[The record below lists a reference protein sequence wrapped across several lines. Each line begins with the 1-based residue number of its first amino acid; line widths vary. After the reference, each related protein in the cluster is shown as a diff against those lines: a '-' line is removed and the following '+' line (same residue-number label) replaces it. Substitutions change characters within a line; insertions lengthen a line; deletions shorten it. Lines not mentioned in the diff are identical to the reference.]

1 MRVAVITNQFPGPVS
16 TFFARDVRG
25 LLEAGVDVDV
35 LPLYPL
41 DPKLWECVPNI
52 LNDRVFPRQRVHHLS
67 LGAALASA
75 LNPRPFSRSSSVLR
89 VAASVTVDA
98 CSYGVMPVAKSL
110 YSLTKASAWAGT
122 FRSTWDH
129 VLAYWGNYSATSA
142 YAYHRITGGQ
152 VPFSM
157 LLHAGTDLYREPVLL
172 RAKMLAS
179 KNILVVCDFNRR
191 YIKQHFAD
199 IYPVLEPKIRLH
211 HLGLDLQELKYCH
224 QRSRDAR
231 IVAAGRMEKG
241 KGFDYLL
248 RAVHMLRQR
257 DIDIRVDLVGDG
269 SQAASLKTL
278 ASDLGLTGHTR
289 FLGWLRPDDVP
300 EAIRRA
306 DIFVHACHWERGG
319 DLDAV
324 PTVIKEALAV
334 GTPVVASAVAGIPE
348 LLDDGRCGILV
359 PPSDVEALARAI
371 ETLLKDESRRSSLA
385 QAGRRHAERHFD
397 LWRNSRALAQLCS
410 RRTDHNNPHL
420 VNPLLL
426 KAYHRLP
433 PAGRSLA
440 VSIHGRR
447 LNAWRYGPETERLVE
462 EALD

>member
-35 LPLYPL
+35 FPLYPL
-41 DPKLWECVPNI
+41 DSRLWEYVPNI
-52 LNDRVFPRQRVHHLS
+52 LNESVFPRRRVHHVS

-75 LNPRPFSRSSSVLR
+75 LNPMSLGRSSSVLR
-89 VAASVTVDA
+89 VAAAVTADA
-98 CSYGVMPVAKSL
+98 CGYGVMPVVKSL

-122 FRSTWDH
+122 FRSSWDH

-142 YAYHRITGGQ
+142 YAYHRMTGGQ

-172 RAKMLAS
+172 REKMLAS

-199 IYPVLEPKIRLH
+199 IYPLLEPKIAVH
-211 HLGLDLQELKYCH
+211 HLGLDLHELRYCH
-224 QRSRDAR
+224 QPSPDAR

-241 KGFDYLL
+241 KGFDHLL
-248 RAVHMLRQR
+248 RAVHKLRQR
-257 DIDIRVDLVGDG
+257 GVDVRVDLVGDG
-269 SQAASLKTL
+269 SQAASLKAL
-278 ASDLGLTGHTR
+278 ASELGLAGHTC

-300 EAIRRA
+300 EAIRNA

-334 GTPVVASAVAGIPE
+334 GTPVIASSVAGIPE
-348 LLDDGRCGILV
+348 LLDDGGCGVLV
-359 PPSDVEALARAI
+359 PPSDIDALASAI
-371 ETLLKDESRRSSLA
+371 EGLLEDEGRRSSLA
-385 QAGRRHAERHFD
+385 RAGRRHAERHFD
-397 LWRNSRALAQLCS
+397 VWRNSRALA
-410 RRTDHNNPHL
+410 HL
-420 VNPLLL
+420 LQSSN
-426 KAYHRLP
+426 
-433 PAGRSLA
+433 
-440 VSIHGRR
+440 
-447 LNAWRYGPETERLVE
+447 
-462 EALD
+462 